1 MSSSTGWCDRFIEL
15 PAQQLTEPAS
25 QRQSEDFLD
34 GTVRAMCEVIFAAP
48 RSASQQDPVGGAI
61 TRPAKAVRI
70 DERLGKPDRVPI
82 HPLPV
87 ARQSRRH
94 AAENV
99 RGQMRH
105 LYPRQDQV
113 ACVVRDKWNV

>member
-1 MSSSTGWCDRFIEL
+1 
-15 PAQQLTEPAS
+15 
-25 QRQSEDFLD
+25 
-34 GTVRAMCEVIFAAP
+34 MCEVIFAAP

-61 TRPAKAVRI
+61 TGPAKAVRI
-70 DERLGKPDRVPI
+70 DERLGKPDWVPI
-82 HPLPV
+82 HALPV

-113 ACVVRDKWNV
+113 ACVVRDKSNVPLASLLTPADEIIPAAQMPRRRTPGHAGDGSAMRP